1 MSRAG
6 VSKVK
11 TKGEKEASRPRGSR
25 EWGHL
30 LIWVLGCGLSQNHLD
45 QPLGEKMW
53 IPDPPHIQP
62 FAALTA
68 GRRLQLSERVDF

>member
-6 VSKVK
+6 VFNVK

-25 EWGHL
+25 ERGHL
-30 LIWVLGCGLSQNHLD
+30 LMWVLVCGLSQNHLD
-45 QPLGEKMW
+45 QPLGEKIW
-53 IPDPPHIQP
+53 IPDPPHTQP

-68 GRRLQLSERVDF
+68 GRSLRLPEWVDF